1 MNIID
6 CFYLHFWFHFLCC
19 FSRINWFTQEIY
31 DLTLCLAQLFGQD
44 HLLNLIILGVYT
56 KRWPKCARISRQ
68 KLMQHKIWSIM
79 FFLTLAARRP
89 FHRKYFKFKKIK
101 GYEAT
106 FWKNGSFTLQNLI
119 KERKQPPVVIQQKSI
134 FYKIFIRCLWLR
146 TIRRSD

>member
-1 MNIID
+1 MYKSGLKSGGHHVNIWVLEVKRSKILQKLNIID
-6 CFYLHFWFHFLCC
+6 CFRLHFWFHFLCC

-31 DLTLCLAQLFGQD
+31 DLTLCLAHLFGQD

-106 FWKNGSFTLQNLI
+106 FWKNGSFT
-119 KERKQPPVVIQQKSI
+119 
-134 FYKIFIRCLWLR
+134 CR
-146 TIRRSD
+146 T